1 MILTIDVGN
10 TNIVLG
16 TWTDGKLNFVSRV
29 ETDREKTG
37 DSYTVALKSIL
48 ELYDVSPRTIQ
59 GAIISSVVP
68 QISGPMA
75 GAVERLTGRRPLFV
89 GPGVKTG
96 LNIRIDNPAQLGSDI
111 VADAVAVLN
120 KYDMPVVFID
130 MGTATKICAVDKAGN
145 FLGCAIMPG
154 VFIGMDALTYRT
166 ASLPQ
171 IALDAPRSVI
181 GANTVDSMQSGVV
194 YGTASMIDG
203 MIGRFEEQLG
213 EPATVVATGGV
224 SGDIVPHC
232 RRRIIHDP
240 DLLLEGLYRIYCRN
254 QPSRL

>member
-16 TWTDGKLNFVSRV
+16 TWTNGRLDFVSRV
-29 ETDREKTG
+29 ETDRTKTS
-37 DSYTVALKSIL
+37 DSYAVALKSIL
-48 ELYDVSPRTIQ
+48 ELYNVRPHTIR

-68 QISGPMA
+68 QISGPMSA
-75 GAVERLTGRRPLFV
+75 AVERLTGRRPLFV

-96 LNIRIDNPAQLGSDI
+96 LNILIDNPAQLGSDI

-120 KYDMPVVFID
+120 KYDMPVIVID
-130 MGTATKICAVDKAGN
+130 MGTATKICAMDRKGN

-154 VFIGMDALTYRT
+154 IFIGIDALTFRT
-166 ASLPQ
+166 AALPQ
-171 IALDAPRSVI
+171 IAMDAPRNVI
-181 GANTVDSMQSGVV
+181 GTNTVDSMQSGAV

-213 EPATVVATGGV
+213 EAATVVATGGV

-232 RRRIIHDP
+232 RRHIIHDP

-254 QPSRL
+254 QPQDL